1 MTKPRTRLAAALLA
15 GTALGGIATFW
26 QGELHA
32 QPTPPAP
39 IIRSLAPQGG
49 FADLVQAVQPAVV
62 SIQVTG
68 RAQAEGPMGPARAVR
83 GLGSGFV
90 MDAEGHV
97 VTNAHVVANAQQVK
111 VTLADGREL
120 PARILG
126 TDPRTD
132 LALLKVEAGAP
143 LPFLRF
149 GDSDAARVG
158 DWVVAVG
165 SPFGLNAT
173 VTAGILSARGREIG
187 QGPYDDFL
195 QVDAPINSGNSGGPL
210 FAQDGS
216 VIGVN
221 TAIYSPSGGSVGI
234 GFAIP
239 SRMVQQVAAQLK
251 ANGRVD
257 RGFLGVQTQ
266 PLSPA
271 LATALGLPRAE
282 GALVA
287 DVTEGSPAARA
298 GLRAG
303 DVVLTLNGQAVR
315 DARALARQVAEIP
328 SGREA
333 RVTIRRNG
341 AEQELAVRMGE
352 LPDARVRNA
361 RAEAAPEQRAPLGV
375 ALAPAPKGEG
385 VVVAQVRPDSPA
397 AEAGLRPGDLLAQV
411 AGRDVATPEA
421 AVQALRGARGPVALR
436 VVREGVT
443 VFLALTPAASPA
455 AG

>member
-1 MTKPRTRLAAALLA
+1 MTRKTTRLAAALLA
-15 GTALGGIATFW
+15 GTALGGIATVW
-26 QGELHA
+26 GGGLHA
-32 QPTPPAP
+32 QPQPAP
-39 IIRSLAPQGG
+39 IIRSAAPQNG
-49 FADLVQAVQPAVV
+49 FADLVQQVQPAVV

-68 RAQAEGPMGPARAVR
+68 QAGGRPVR

-97 VTNAHVVANAQQVK
+97 VTNAHVVANAQAVG
-111 VTLADGREL
+111 VTLADGRVL

-126 TDPRTD
+126 TDGRTD

-149 GDSDAARVG
+149 GDSDAVRVG

-187 QGPYDDFL
+187 AGPYDDFL

-210 FAQDGS
+210 FAQDGG

-221 TAIYSPSGGSVGI
+221 TAIYSPTGGSVGI

-239 SRMVQQVAAQLK
+239 ARVVQQVAAQLK
-251 ANGRVD
+251 ATGRVE
-257 RGFLGVQTQ
+257 RGFLGVSTQ
-266 PLSPA
+266 PLTPA
-271 LATALGLPRAE
+271 LAAALGLEKPE

-287 DVTEGSPAARA
+287 DVTAGSQAAQA

-303 DVVLTLNGQAVR
+303 DVVLAVEGEAVR
-315 DARALARQVAEIP
+315 DARGFARQVAALP
-328 SGREA
+328 AGREA
-333 RVTIRRNG
+333 KLAIRRNG
-341 AEQELAVRMGE
+341 AAQELAVRVASVPE
-352 LPDARVRNA
+352 ARERQAN
-361 RAEAAPEQRAPLGV
+361 AEAGPQRAPLGL

-385 VVVAQVRPDSPA
+385 AVVAQVRPDSPA
-397 AEAGLRPGDLLAQV
+397 ARAGLRPGDVIAQV
-411 AGRDVATPEA
+411 GGRDVATPEA
-421 AVQALRGARGPVALR
+421 AVQALRGAAGPVAVR
-436 VVREGVT
+436 VLREGVT
-443 VFLALTPAASPA
+443 VFLALVPQASPA

>member
-1 MTKPRTRLAAALLA
+1 MTRSRTRLAAALLA

-32 QPTPPAP
+32 QPQPAAP
-39 IIRSLAPQGG
+39 IIRSAVPQGG

-120 PARILG
+120 PARLLG

-132 LALLKVEAGAP
+132 IALLKVEAGGP

-210 FAQDGS
+210 FAQDGT

-287 DVTEGSPAARA
+287 EVTENSPAARA

-303 DVVLTLNGQAVR
+303 DVVLKLNGQDVR
-315 DARALARQVAEIP
+315 DARALARQVGEIP

-333 RVTIRRNG
+333 RVLIRRNG

-361 RAEAAPEQRAPLGV
+361 RADGETPQQRAPLGL
-375 ALAPAPKGEG
+375 ALAPSGKGEG

-397 AEAGLRPGDLLAQV
+397 AEAGLRPGDVLAQV

-421 AVQALRGARGPVALR
+421 AVQALRGVRGPVALK

-443 VFLALTPAASPA
+443 VFLALTPAA
-455 AG
+455 